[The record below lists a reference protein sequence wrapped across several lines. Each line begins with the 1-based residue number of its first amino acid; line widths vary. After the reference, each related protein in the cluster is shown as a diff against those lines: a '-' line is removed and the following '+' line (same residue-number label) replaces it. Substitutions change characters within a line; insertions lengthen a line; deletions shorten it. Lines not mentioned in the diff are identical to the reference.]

1 MKNLLTPLAES
12 VPIPRIVS
20 RKTVIQNK
28 EINDTIKRAKALE
41 KSGILFKSKNEII
54 ENETKQKRRG
64 FISMLFNTLC
74 ASVLGNMYP
83 KLLKVHL
90 EQVKTFES
98 TLSFI

>member
-41 KSGILFKSKNEII
+41 KLGILFKSK
-54 ENETKQKRRG
+54 NETKQKRRG
-64 FISMLFNTLC
+64 FISMLFNTLG